1 MKISTKG
8 RYAIRLLLDL
18 AENSSGDYV
27 SLNDVAERQDISKKY
42 LEQIIILL
50 NRGDLLLSS
59 RGKSGGYKLKVPPEK
74 ISLMDV
80 LKITEAS
87 TTPTPCNLC
96 GHKDCSTSPCRLAD
110 IWINLDSLIHD
121 YLDKITI
128 SDISKGSMNI

>member
-8 RYAIRLLLDL
+8 RYAIRLLLDIM
-18 AENSSGDYV
+18 ENSSGNYV

-50 NRGDLLLSS
+50 NKGDFLLSS
-59 RGKSGGYKLKVPPEK
+59 RGKSGGYKLKVSPEK
-74 ISLMDV
+74 ITLLDV

-87 TTPTPCNLC
+87 TTPTPCGLC
-96 GHKDCSTSPCRLAD
+96 DQKDCQSSPCKLANV
-110 IWINLDSLIHD
+110 WINLDNLITD

-128 SDISKGSMNI
+128 SDISCNNMKF